1 MVLPFDDEAR
11 QRLGDALH
19 GYLHGR
25 ARDAIPGEPDANEA
39 AFARYRLVP
48 RVLTGTR
55 SVSVETTLLGTTFG
69 APLALG
75 AYAGDL
81 VFTPDGLL
89 PLARIAA
96 ALRLPLLVS
105 EETMTPLSRLTRL
118 HGGCW
123 LQLRAAGPVARV
135 LELATRGRE
144 AGIAA
149 LVLTVL
155 APTHPRP
162 GLSPG
167 GFSIGTEIEERGI
180 ATIGA
185 TSPGVAP
192 LPTFPQWRWNEIG
205 QVMAQCADLGVP
217 VLLKGVLHEEDARQ
231 AAAAGVAALIV
242 SNVGLR
248 QSSRWATSLDRLPI
262 LRAAVPDL
270 PLLLDGGVR
279 CGADVLVALL
289 SGATCAVSTRP
300 LVTALASGGEE
311 RTMAMLAGWI
321 DELAALT
328 VWMGGERPSDL
339 TPDQL
344 VLDQ

>member
-1 MVLPFDDEAR
+1 MVLPFDNEAR
-11 QRLGDALH
+11 LQLGDTLH
-19 GYLHGR
+19 RYLHGR
-25 ARDAIPGEPDANEA
+25 ARDASPGEPDANEA

-55 SVSVETTLLGTTFG
+55 SVTIEARLLGQTFG
-69 APLALG
+69 APIALG

-81 VFTPDGLL
+81 VFTPDGLK

-105 EETMTPLSRLTRL
+105 EETMTPLAELTRL
-118 HGGCW
+118 HDGCW
-123 LQLRAAGPVARV
+123 LQLRAAGPVERV
-135 LELATRGRE
+135 LALATGGRE

-167 GFSIGTEIEERGI
+167 GFSIGKEIAARGVS
-180 ATIGA
+180 TIGA

-192 LPTFPQWRWNEIG
+192 LPTFPQWGWGEIG
-205 QVMAQCADLGVP
+205 AVKAHCAGIGLPLV
-217 VLLKGVLHEEDARQ
+217 LKGVLHGDDARK
-231 AAAAGVAALIV
+231 AAAAGVAGLVV
-242 SNVGLR
+242 SNIGLR
-248 QSSRWATSLDRLPI
+248 QSSRWATSLEQLPQI
-262 LRAAVPDL
+262 RAAAPDL

-279 CGADVLVALL
+279 SGADVLVALL
-289 SGATCAVSTRP
+289 AGANCAVATRP
-300 LVTALASGGEE
+300 LVTALASGGEA
-311 RTMAMLAGWI
+311 RAQSMLAGWI

-328 VWMGGERPSDL
+328 VWMGAERPSDL
-339 TPDQL
+339 APDQL
-344 VLDQ
+344 VRDQ